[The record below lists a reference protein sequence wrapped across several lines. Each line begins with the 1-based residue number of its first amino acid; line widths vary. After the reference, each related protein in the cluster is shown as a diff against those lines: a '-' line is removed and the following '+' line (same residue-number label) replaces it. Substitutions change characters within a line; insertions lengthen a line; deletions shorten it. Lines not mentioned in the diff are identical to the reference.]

1 MYILD
6 VNSIYSPHTINEEA
20 GMEKTLGS
28 LESKLLQLLQAK
40 GKSIFGLND
49 AIAITKTSYDATR
62 LLVENLVKKGWL
74 TRIIR
79 GKYLILSLQEKAGTL
94 KDWHS
99 AASALAEPYPYYIS
113 HYTAFSLH
121 NMTTQPILTIYIS
134 TPKRIA
140 SRTISGIKF
149 RFVYCPTKN
158 LWGLQDKWVNKQTK
172 IKISDPEKTIID
184 ALSRPDLCGGLS
196 EIAKAIW
203 LTRKT
208 IDCNKLLKYTRRFGV
223 EAVSR
228 RLGFILELYGLG
240 NKKILKNLKGAS
252 KSFPLLDP
260 TLPKTGSYSKKWM
273 LDLNSDPEEL
283 KRIIWT

>member
-1 MYILD
+1 M
-6 VNSIYSPHTINEEA
+6 
-20 GMEKTLGS
+20 GKTLGS

-40 GKSIFGLND
+40 DKSIFGLKD

-62 LLVENLVKKGWL
+62 LLVEKLVKKGWL

-94 KDWHS
+94 KDWYS
-99 AASALAEPYPYYIS
+99 AASALADPYPYYIS
-113 HYTAFSLH
+113 HYTALSLH
-121 NMTTQPILTIYIS
+121 NMTTQPVLIIYIS

-140 SRTISGIKF
+140 NRIISGVKF
-149 RFVYCPTKN
+149 GFIYCPPKN
-158 LWGLQDKWVNKQTK
+158 LWGIQEKWVSKQAK

-203 LTRKT
+203 LTRKA
-208 IDCNKLLKYTRRFGV
+208 IDYNILLKYARRFGV

-240 NKKILKNLKGAS
+240 NKKMLKELKGNS

-260 TLPKTGSYSKKWM
+260 TLPKTGCYSKKWK
-273 LDLNSDPEEL
+273 LNINSDPEEL